1 MLDLY
6 QDSSNPGLLLLI
18 TMLVEDVSGNWFMSW
33 DELKL
38 DKEALTG
45 LCWGLSAAVEGGGA
59 EPKGGGTTVKFEK
72 KSKIILLFFFRE
84 NVFT

>member
-1 MLDLY
+1 
-6 QDSSNPGLLLLI
+6 
-18 TMLVEDVSGNWFMSW
+18 MLVEDVSGNWFMSW

-59 EPKGGGTTVKFEK
+59 DPKGGGTTVKFEK
-72 KSKIILLFFFRE
+72 KKSKIILHFFFRE

>member
-1 MLDLY
+1 
-6 QDSSNPGLLLLI
+6 
-18 TMLVEDVSGNWFMSW
+18 MLVEDVSGNWFMSW

-59 EPKGGGTTVKFEK
+59 EPRGGGTTIKFK
-72 KSKIILLFFFRE
+72 IKIFFSVHKIILYFFF
-84 NVFT
+84 FS

>member
-1 MLDLY
+1 
-6 QDSSNPGLLLLI
+6 
-18 TMLVEDVSGNWFMSW
+18 MLVEDVSGNWFMSW

-59 EPKGGGTTVKFEK
+59 EPRGGGTTIKF
-72 KSKIILLFFFRE
+72 KIKIFFFCAQNYFVFFFFRE
-84 NVFT
+84 NIFT

>member
-1 MLDLY
+1 
-6 QDSSNPGLLLLI
+6 
-18 TMLVEDVSGNWFMSW
+18 MLVEDVSGNWFMSW

-72 KSKIILLFFFRE
+72 KSKIILLFFFVKTFLPKLE
-84 NVFT
+84 EEFILNVRSQVAEL

>member
-1 MLDLY
+1 
-6 QDSSNPGLLLLI
+6 
-18 TMLVEDVSGNWFMSW
+18 MLVEDVSGNWFMSW

-59 EPKGGGTTVKFEK
+59 EPKGGGTTLKFKKRVKLFCIFFVKMFLPKLEEEF
-72 KSKIILLFFFRE
+72 IL
-84 NVFT
+84 NVRSQVAEL

>member
-1 MLDLY
+1 
-6 QDSSNPGLLLLI
+6 
-18 TMLVEDVSGNWFMSW
+18 MLVEDVSGNWFMSW

-59 EPKGGGTTVKFEK
+59 EPKGGGTTVKFK
-72 KSKIILLFFFRE
+72 KKK
-84 NVFT
+84 